1 MPVLKVIEEEQM
13 RELRVVGVD
22 TDGKR
27 VICQDPETNERFV
40 IVADERL
47 RAAARGD
54 LSRLGQI
61 QIEMESSL
69 RPREIQARI
78 RGGASVAEVAAIA
91 GVTMERI
98 ERFAHPVLL
107 ERQRATELAALSHP
121 LREDGPSSY
130 TLSETVTEAFN
141 AFGHN
146 HTDIDWDAWKGD
158 DGEWVIQ
165 LMWVVGHTD
174 CYAHWR
180 FRPGSHGGLT
190 DPLDELAYE
199 ITHPELITPRRSLA
213 PVVVEPAEPEVV
225 PAIEDRPQQVLPA
238 PRADDPIVDTT
249 GTPDAPAADDR
260 SDAPGPGTPD
270 RTVAAQ
276 TEAAQTE
283 TGRYEAGRA
292 TPPTPITR
300 GRTSTAD
307 PAASA
312 GNTDTG
318 RDRAVPAPAASAP
331 AIPDP
336 AIPDPGDHEEP
347 VHDDHGDD
355 AKVKPRRKSRTP
367 SVPAW
372 EDVLLGVRGNG
383 HS

>member
-1 MPVLKVIEEEQM
+1 M

-27 VICQDPETNERFV
+27 VICQDPDTTERFA

-91 GVTMERI
+91 GVTIERI

-107 ERQRATELAALSHP
+107 ERQRATELAAQSHP
-121 LREDGPSSY
+121 LREDGPSKS
-130 TLSETVTEAFN
+130 TLSEAVAEAFS
-141 AFGHN
+141 AFGYSS
-146 HTDIDWDAWKGD
+146 TEIDWDAWKGD

-165 LMWVVGHTD
+165 LMWLVGHTD
-174 CYAHWR
+174 FYAHWR
-180 FRPGSHGGLT
+180 YRPGSHGGIT

-199 ITHPELITPRRSLA
+199 ITHPELITPRPRLS
-213 PVVVEPAEPEVV
+213 PVVVGQSAQPDTLPA
-225 PAIEDRPQQVLPA
+225 AFADQPQQVSP
-238 PRADDPIVDTT
+238 
-249 GTPDAPAADDR
+249 
-260 SDAPGPGTPD
+260 
-270 RTVAAQ
+270 
-276 TEAAQTE
+276 
-283 TGRYEAGRA
+283 
-292 TPPTPITR
+292 
-300 GRTSTAD
+300 D
-307 PAASA
+307 PAAPIVPLVA
-312 GNTDTG
+312 DVAAHDDAYPEPGPMGGDGVTGGAAPDITD
-318 RDRAVPAPAASAP
+318 SE
-331 AIPDP
+331 
-336 AIPDPGDHEEP
+336 DHEEP
-347 VHDDHGDD
+347 VHDALQDDDRHDAAHRDTAHQDAAHQDPAHHDD
-355 AKVKPRRKSRTP
+355 AHSNDVAVKPRRRSRTP

>member
-1 MPVLKVIEEEQM
+1 M

-27 VICQDPETNERFV
+27 VICQDPETTERFV

-199 ITHPELITPRRSLA
+199 ITHPELITPRRRLS
-213 PVVVEPAEPEVV
+213 PVVVDPSGSAVAPS
-225 PAIEDRPQQVLPA
+225 IEDRPQQVLPA
-238 PRADDPIVDTT
+238 PRADDPIADTT
-249 GTPDAPAADDR
+249 GIGDAPADDR
-260 SDAPGPGTPD
+260 SDDAPDPDTPD
-270 RTVAAQ
+270 RTETAQ
-276 TEAAQTE
+276 
-283 TGRYEAGRA
+283 YESGRA

-300 GRTSTAD
+300 GRTSAAD
-307 PAASA
+307 TAASA

-318 RDRAVPAPAASAP
+318 RDRTVPAPAASAP

-336 AIPDPGDHEEP
+336 GDHEEP
-347 VHDDHGDD
+347 ARDDHGDD